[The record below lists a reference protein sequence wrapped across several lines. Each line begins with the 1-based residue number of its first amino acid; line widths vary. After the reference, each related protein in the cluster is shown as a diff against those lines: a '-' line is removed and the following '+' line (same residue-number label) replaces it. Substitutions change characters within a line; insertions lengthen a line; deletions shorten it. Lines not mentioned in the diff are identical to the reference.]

1 MQKEGLRFSNDWG
14 RYPHPHP
21 DPPLEGEGV
30 SAALPDHPVQPHP
43 SPPLEG
49 EGVSAFSAMVF
60 FSLPFK
66 GRVGVGMGFSIPIL
80 YLCLKAQSN
89 PATKKTLCRPF
100 PPSPP

>member
-14 RYPHPHP
+14 RYPH
-21 DPPLEGEGV
+21 
-30 SAALPDHPVQPHP
+30 PHP

-66 GRVGVGMGFSIPIL
+66 GRVGVGMGDGAFRHEIFT
-80 YLCLKAQSN
+80 N
-89 PATKKTLCRPF
+89 
-100 PPSPP
+100 